1 MAFFNKRMILLFTN
15 LFLLA
20 GIGTTI
26 ANYSTSVI
34 EGQAISRTKVASFGT
49 ANLTS
54 GWTQT
59 GYTANQGTDYVRFR
73 TNESNFVSTS
83 SKSSIIDALEQF
95 TSSLTITYKVGSFGS
110 GSGASGTL
118 RAEIL
123 NGSDAVLNSATGTFT
138 LSSSTESY
146 AQGSTITLTLPE
158 NPSSIEKFKLILNSS
173 TNITDSYYMRLEQL
187 TISYSSELITTY
199 DDATNFANTFLNSTN
214 NKENCLADDNWTT
227 LSNSYTSLSSD
238 AKNYFKNTST
248 NNIIINARARYN
260 YLISFNNTLNDFVF
274 DV

>member
-1 MAFFNKRMILLFTN
+1 MTN
-15 LFLLA
+15 AFLLA
-20 GIGTTI
+20 GIGSTI

-59 GYTANQGTDYVRFR
+59 GYTANQGTEYVRFR
-73 TNESNFVSTS
+73 TIESNFVSTS

-95 TSSLTITYKVGSFGS
+95 TSSLTITYKVGSFG
-110 GSGASGTL
+110 GSGTSGTL

-123 NGSDAVLNSATGTFT
+123 NSSDVVLNSATGTFT
-138 LSSSTESY
+138 LSSATESY

-158 NPSSIEKFKLILNSS
+158 NPSNIEKFKLILNSS
-173 TNITDSYYMRLEQL
+173 TGFTDNVYMRLEQL

-248 NNIIINARARYN
+248 NNTISNARARYN

-274 DV
+274 GV